1 MLNGMQLEAASA
13 VVFSLFYI
21 LTVLKLI
28 QRIYSASA
36 YAIAASFNLSSF
48 LYFFLILILLP
59 GGIVAYYGLCL

>member
-1 MLNGMQLEAASA
+1 MLDGMQLEAAPA
-13 VVFSLFYI
+13 VVFSLFYV

-36 YAIAASFNLSSF
+36 YAIPASFNLSF

-59 GGIVAYYGLCL
+59 GGIVTYYGLCR